1 MFILTHLSLER
12 RTTMSI
18 GKHQK
23 RLSSLSTLLIF
34 ALAAFLAGCAGTQIE
49 RNSVPGLDIN
59 GKKLWVLVDDQ
70 KAYTGYTTKLDSIW
84 KSYGEKNK
92 LEIEYRKNEALA
104 LEPVSPKALMEECRD
119 SYLLQTAVTGKSE
132 TTQYDAAT
140 GMVVG
145 GSSEV
150 EYTSVMYDC
159 NTGKVVWKA
168 ILKTTGMELWAQSEL
183 VKGIFKDFHENSIL
197 KEEK

>member
-1 MFILTHLSLER
+1 
-12 RTTMSI
+12 MS
-18 GKHQK
+18 K
-23 RLSSLSTLLIF
+23 RVKKRF
-34 ALAAFLAGCAGTQIE
+34 ALAAISALSFAAFLAGCAGTSIE

-59 GKKLWVLVDDQ
+59 GKKLWVLVEDQ
-70 KAYTGYTTKLDSIW
+70 KAYTGYTTKLDSLW
-84 KSYGEKNK
+84 KTYGEKNH

-104 LEPVSPKALMEECRD
+104 LEPVSPKALMQECKD
-119 SYLLQTAVTGKSE
+119 SYLLQTAVSGKSQ
-132 TTQYDAAT
+132 TTQYDAST
-140 GMVVG
+140 GMVMG

-159 NTGKVVWKA
+159 NTGKVVWKT

-183 VKGIFKDFHENSIL
+183 VKGIFKDFHENQIL

>member
-1 MFILTHLSLER
+1 MRKKTFSL
-12 RTTMSI
+12 
-18 GKHQK
+18 
-23 RLSSLSTLLIF
+23 LAVSLGLI
-34 ALAAFLAGCAGTQIE
+34 LAACAGTQIE

-70 KAYTGYTTKLDSIW
+70 KAYTGYTTKLDSLW
-84 KSYGEKNK
+84 KTYGEKNK

-119 SYLLQTAVTGKSE
+119 SYLLQTAVSGKSQ
-132 TTQYDAAT
+132 TTQYDAST
-140 GMVVG
+140 GMVMG
-145 GSSEV
+145 SSSEV

-159 NTGKVVWKA
+159 NTGKVVWKT
-168 ILKTTGMELWAQSEL
+168 ILKTTGHELWAQSEL
-183 VKGIFKDFHENSIL
+183 VKGIFNDFHENSIF

>member
-1 MFILTHLSLER
+1 
-12 RTTMSI
+12 MSI

-23 RLSSLSTLLIF
+23 RLLSLSTLLIF

-132 TTQYDAAT
+132 TTQYDAAW
-140 GMVVG
+140 
-145 GSSEV
+145 S
-150 EYTSVMYDC
+150 
-159 NTGKVVWKA
+159 
-168 ILKTTGMELWAQSEL
+168 
-183 VKGIFKDFHENSIL
+183 
-197 KEEK
+197 